1 MLTTSCAGSLT
12 GIVSLNMNR
21 HVFTL
26 RNGDS
31 FWVWNVEFHGREE
44 RRETFP
50 RGPEGERGTF
60 SYTVESAHVSFC
72 AAPGTVHIG
81 QWGQLSSAEENSY
94 FVKVSYI
101 ELESGH
107 VIVSGDATRTVYHE
121 EHR

>member
-1 MLTTSCAGSLT
+1 MD
-12 GIVSLNMNR
+12 R
-21 HVFTL
+21 HVFML

-31 FWVWNVEFHGREE
+31 FWAWNVEFHGREE

-50 RGPEGERGTF
+50 RLVEGPEGVERHGTC

-81 QWGQLSSAEENSY
+81 QWGQLSSAEEHFY
-94 FVKVSYI
+94 HVKVSYI
-101 ELESGH
+101 ELASGH
-107 VIVSGDATRTVYHE
+107 VIVSGEATKTFYHE

>member
-1 MLTTSCAGSLT
+1 MD
-12 GIVSLNMNR
+12 R
-21 HVFTL
+21 HVFML

-50 RGPEGERGTF
+50 RLVEGPEGMERLGTF

-81 QWGQLSSAEENSY
+81 QWGELSSAEEHFY
-94 FVKVSYI
+94 HVKVSYI
-101 ELESGH
+101 ELASGH
-107 VIVSGDATRTVYHE
+107 VIVNGEATRTFE
-121 EHR
+121 DQEHR